1 MLSILPV
8 TALAPVEVI
17 IKLFNWNTVW
27 KLFLVFDTAE
37 DVSGTV
43 FNEDMTSLS
52 SLDSPSINVP
62 VAGVREY
69 DVPANTICIKL
80 ASTVI
85 RALSERIMTGS
96 IGFSAREGYLQHRG
110 STLGAK
116 LDGFKTRVSPVGTNE
131 IGCLTNRMRFIL
143 VSCRHGVLGA
153 S

>member
-17 IKLFNWNTVW
+17 IELFYFRTVW
-27 KLFLVFDTAE
+27 KMFLVFDSAV
-37 DVSGTV
+37 DLSTV
-43 FNEDMTSLS
+43 MFFEDMTSLS

-62 VAGVREY
+62 VTGVRDY

-96 IGFSAREGYLQHRG
+96 IGQ
-110 STLGAK
+110 
-116 LDGFKTRVSPVGTNE
+116 
-131 IGCLTNRMRFIL
+131 L
-143 VSCRHGVLGA
+143 VSDKACGC
-153 S
+153 